1 MLRVPSGRS
10 AFFSSRLVNGISS
23 VSDTSFVVSVGVGG
37 VGVVLPKAAFAR
49 ATKAL

>member
-23 VSDTSFVVSVGVGG
+23 VSVTSFVVS